1 MAELPLKED
10 VFNEVGEEHAKS
22 AYSFVLEAEKVA
34 IRQEDLVSARVV
46 GYLLLYPF
54 TPISC
59 KTVTTEILSI
69 HRFYSK
75 EVTEK
80 IFVLGK
86 MYIGHLI
93 RPFRKFARRTPV
105 SSQHVSRPSFD
116 SLSDMIKTTLV
127 QYPKSHSEAKS
138 NALIRDGFRCMVTR
152 KLDLEYLAEMKD
164 LRAAV
169 QKEWPNDPL
178 TSTQCAHIFPKSTNS
193 GISGTT
199 PVELQKLECAAS
211 LWAILER
218 FGYSDISQELNGQ
231 HVHQLGNVLTL
242 DITLH
247 DWMDKLALWFEKAP
261 DGVSSMYK
269 LPEDVTFTVDQI
281 IQRRLNPE
289 SLLTELDLPLPN
301 PTYLHIHA
309 SVCRV
314 AHMSGAADYID
325 FISRAMEQL
334 DVLAED
340 GSSADFL
347 AGALSFFTTSPY
359 VVTGSV

>member
-1 MAELPLKED
+1 
-10 VFNEVGEEHAKS
+10 
-22 AYSFVLEAEKVA
+22 
-34 IRQEDLVSARVV
+34 
-46 GYLLLYPF
+46 
-54 TPISC
+54 
-59 KTVTTEILSI
+59 
-69 HRFYSK
+69 
-75 EVTEK
+75 
-80 IFVLGK
+80 
-86 MYIGHLI
+86 
-93 RPFRKFARRTPV
+93 
-105 SSQHVSRPSFD
+105 
-116 SLSDMIKTTLV
+116 MIKTTLV
-127 QYPKSHSEAKS
+127 QYPKNHNEAKS

-152 KLDLEYLAEMKD
+152 KLDLESLAEMKD

-178 TSTQCAHIFPKSTNS
+178 TSTQCAHIFPKLTNS

-261 DGVSSMYK
+261 DGVPNHYNIKISRKYGMVASMYK